1 MYKYPNIRFL
11 DFKYLLVLMPLVEAG
26 LHFVGI
32 GKLLADLPCHQ
43 QILWL
48 EHLMG
53 FRQHRELGKDWGH
66 ALATQATFAT
76 LTTPSNLMMTLG
88 PVALVVG
95 DCG

>member
-1 MYKYPNIRFL
+1 
-11 DFKYLLVLMPLVEAG
+11 
-26 LHFVGI
+26 
-32 GKLLADLPCHQ
+32 
-43 QILWL
+43 
-48 EHLMG
+48 MG